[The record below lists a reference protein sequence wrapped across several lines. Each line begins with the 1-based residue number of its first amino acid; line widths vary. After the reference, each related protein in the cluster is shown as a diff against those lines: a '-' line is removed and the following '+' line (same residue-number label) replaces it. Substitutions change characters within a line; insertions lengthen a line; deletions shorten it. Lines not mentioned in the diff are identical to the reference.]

1 MGVIAEDVLED
12 GEEVGV
18 FGQRVGGGRE
28 FCGCADCEEGGG
40 RVGRKEGDDVGGGG
54 ERRFV
59 GEDVD
64 VRIRL

>member
-1 MGVIAEDVLED
+1 LGLSAETGVLMGVIAEDVLED

-18 FGQRVGGGRE
+18 FGQRV
-28 FCGCADCEEGGG
+28 GGG